1 MKANRQNRMELEQ
14 KIEER
19 LNDETWDYRMASA
32 VLRKEGRKRKAFLA
46 TAAIALLGLGLG
58 YLSWSSD
65 SANPEEELSP
75 YVFSDATVSAD
86 ESVDLLASGLV
97 FE

>member
-1 MKANRQNRMELEQ
+1 MEREGTMELER

-19 LNDETWDYRMASA
+19 LKDETWDYRMAST
-32 VLRKEGRKRKAFLA
+32 VIRKEGKKRKAILA

-58 YLSWSSD
+58 YLSWSPD
-65 SANPEEELSP
+65 SPAPEEELSP
-75 YVFSDATVSAD
+75 YVFSDATVPAD